1 MKFDIQK
8 FADTITSA
16 NDAKFNMAFDDG
28 DTRTI
33 TLKNANTEYC
43 TQENAATLNTWIVAN
58 QPIVGDRSGTS
69 ATTGIVDAYIEE
81 KTTTKL
87 DLS

>member
-16 NDAKFNMAFDDG
+16 MDAKFNMAFDDG

-33 TLKNANTEYC
+33 TLKNAKMSYC
-43 TQENAATLNTWIVAN
+43 TSENAATLNAWIVAN
-58 QPIVGDRSGTS
+58 QPIVGDKSGTS
-69 ATTGIVDAYIEE
+69 STTGIVDAYIEE
-81 KTTTKL
+81 KTTNKL